1 MNNKNNKEKQNNI
14 NKNENFIYI
23 RTYIIPFLLLIIALA
38 IFYTNWHIS
47 YNNMIICIAYLYLW
61 CIAPSI
67 AIIVYA
73 HLFLTE
79 NQLNKKKLHK
89 LLLKAINNIFN
100 VLHLTKKKLNKK
112 KLNKRL
118 LYKKKLHTLKRLKA
132 TNNIVNVFLIWTPL
146 YNLILYKVF
155 IPLFSYKDHSHWQL
169 SLTEKTSHS
178 VFTLTFIIA
187 SLIISL
193 LSKLCIYK
201 INNKKLI
208 NDSKNKHAW
217 NILCINIIAIFTLVE
232 IIILMA
238 VYGFLYLKFIDKN
251 HNLTVFRWIFIILT
265 FIISYLIYS
274 TINNKIYL
282 ETSWKE
288 YKLIIIPLIT
298 AIMSVLFS
306 N

>member
-1 MNNKNNKEKQNNI
+1 MNTKNNKEKQNNI

-23 RTYIIPFLLLIIALA
+23 RTYIIPFLLLIITIA
-38 IFYTNWHIS
+38 IFYTNFHIS
-47 YNNMIICIAYLYLW
+47 HHNILICMEYLCGVCILPSSMIIMDAYLFEKQSNKLKYLK
-61 CIAPSI
+61 
-67 AIIVYA
+67 V
-73 HLFLTE
+73 
-79 NQLNKKKLHK
+79 
-89 LLLKAINNIFN
+89 INNISN
-100 VLHLTKKKLNKK
+100 I
-112 KLNKRL
+112 L
-118 LYKKKLHTLKRLKA
+118 L
-132 TNNIVNVFLIWTPL
+132 ICIPL

-169 SLTEKTSHS
+169 SWIEKNSHS
-178 VFTLTFIIA
+178 VKTLTLIIA

-217 NILCINIIAIFTLVE
+217 NILCINIIAIFTLVG

-238 VYGFLYLKFIDKN
+238 VYWFLYLKFINKD
-251 HNLTVFRWIFIILT
+251 HNIVVFQHILIILT
-265 FIISYLIYS
+265 LIISYLIYP

-282 ETSWKE
+282 EISWKE